1 MSNLIITLKEKDTNT
16 ETNFIFNNGVYK
28 LLDYYIDIIDDKIKH
43 KINQLEYEEKLLLK
57 EKINLICK
65 DIIENDNPDDDFKV
79 LVINSYLRYF

>member
-1 MSNLIITLKEKDTNT
+1 MPELDLIYKENSNEK
-16 ETNFIFNNGVYK
+16 NGVYK

-65 DIIENDNPDDDFKV
+65 DILENDDPDDDFKV